1 MRFGMTLGMNAALV
15 GLALAAGQANA
26 QSLKLLG
33 SASDSDFDVPTSSV
47 VTRSASF
54 AGIGEP
60 VTGIGLSARYTTV
73 SGDFGGG
80 AGPWPLDVEMT
91 GITPDSTSG
100 STFTPIGGD
109 VTIADFPLA
118 NGARTFP
125 GGVAGNGSWD
135 FEFGSTESVSNWTYG
150 LRDVQYHLFGD
161 APSVTYSDTVT
172 PDASQQWDRPF
183 FIGGVSALGPVAFDV
198 LEFTVDVSGV
208 YEFESV
214 LSSGSDHF
222 TFLYDGAFDASQSLE
237 NLVNYGL
244 GNGNDPFGSPRG
256 TSSFDHLLMAGETYY
271 FVTSQWASFSTLAA
285 SANSIVGPGSV
296 TVIPAPASVA
306 MLAASSLLVT
316 RRRR

>member
-1 MRFGMTLGMNAALV
+1 MRDGMRLCTHAALA
-15 GLALAAGQANA
+15 GLAVAAGAANA

-33 SASDSDFDVPTSSV
+33 SAADSDFDVPTTTV

-54 AGIGEP
+54 AGISEP

-73 SGDFGGG
+73 QGDFGGG
-80 AGPWPLDVEMT
+80 LGPWSLDVAMT
-91 GITPDSTSG
+91 GVAPDSTSG

-135 FEFGSTESVSNWTYG
+135 FEFGSTSGVSNWTYG

-172 PDASQQWDRPF
+172 PDPAQQWDRPF
-183 FIGGVSALGPVAFDV
+183 FIEGVSGLGPVAYDV

-214 LSSGSDHF
+214 LSTGSDHF
-222 TFLYDGAFDASQSLE
+222 TFLYTGDFDASSSLDS
-237 NLVNYGL
+237 LSNYGL

-256 TSSFDHLLMAGETYY
+256 TSSFDHLLIAGETYY
-271 FVTSQWASFSTLAA
+271 YVTSQWASFSTIAA

-296 TVIPAPASVA
+296 TVVPAPATVV
-306 MLAASSLLVT
+306 LLGAGSMPAT